1 MITNFELKFKARTAL
16 RNNWQIA
23 LMVALIAS
31 LPSLVS
37 QVVAIMTQSSYVQ
50 TMNSLM
56 TTMQSGSTVA
66 DLAALLEEAGITL
79 EGYLPTGLLNL
90 LAGIISPFLT
100 LGMLN
105 YFFKLLRGEED
116 ALISTVFSRKNC
128 FFKAIGLNL
137 MVFLRTFL
145 WMLPGLVLEVLAL
158 VVMAF
163 VPDSLLML
171 AIMLMYV
178 GPITMLVLGIRAALH
193 YAMATRVMAE
203 TPSKGIN
210 QCIRESVAI
219 MSQRKLLLF
228 SLEISFFL
236 WQIGLTLLEGLLLG
250 MVGNVLAS
258 TVSMALSFALNVYIQ
273 MAVSA
278 FYLFYRGETAI

>member
-1 MITNFELKFKARTAL
+1 MITNFELKLKARTAL
-16 RNNWQIA
+16 RNNWQTA

-31 LPSLVS
+31 LPSLAS
-37 QVVAIMTQSSYVQ
+37 QVVAIMTQSSYAH
-50 TMNSLM
+50 TMSGLM
-56 TTMQSGSTVA
+56 SSMQSGATVA
-66 DLAALLEEAGITL
+66 DLANLLEEAGITL

-90 LAGIISPFLT
+90 LAAIISPFLT
-100 LGMLN
+100 LGLLN
-105 YFFKLLRGEED
+105 YFFKLLRGEAD
-116 ALISTVFSRKNC
+116 APISTVFSRRNC

-158 VVMAF
+158 VAVTALSE
-163 VPDSLLML
+163 SLSML
-171 AIMLMYV
+171 AILLMYA
-178 GPITMLVLGIRAALH
+178 GPVTMLVLGIRAALH
-193 YAMATRVMAE
+193 YAMADRVMAE

-236 WQIGLTLLEGLLLG
+236 WQIGLTLLESLLLG

-258 TVSMALSFALNVYIQ
+258 TVGMALNFALNIYIQ
-273 MAVSA
+273 MAISA
-278 FYLFYRGETAI
+278 FYLYYRSETAI

>member
-1 MITNFELKFKARTAL
+1 MITNFELKLKARTAL
-16 RNNWQIA
+16 RNNWQTA

-31 LPSLVS
+31 LPSLAS
-37 QVVAIMTQSSYVQ
+37 QVVAIMTQSSYAH
-50 TMNSLM
+50 TMSGLM
-56 TTMQSGSTVA
+56 SSMQSGATVA
-66 DLAALLEEAGITL
+66 DLTTLLEEAGITL

-90 LAGIISPFLT
+90 LAAIISPFLT

-105 YFFKLLRGEED
+105 YFFKLLRGEAD
-116 ALISTVFSRKNC
+116 APISTVFSRRNC

-145 WMLPGLVLEVLAL
+145 WMLPGLVLEVLA
-158 VVMAF
+158 VVAVTAF
-163 VPDSLLML
+163 SESLSML
-171 AIMLMYV
+171 AILLMYA
-178 GPITMLVLGIRAALH
+178 GPVTMLVLGIRAALH

-236 WQIGLTLLEGLLLG
+236 WQIGLTLLESLLLG

-258 TVSMALSFALNVYIQ
+258 TVSMALNFALNIYIQ
-273 MAVSA
+273 MAISA
-278 FYLFYRGETAI
+278 FYLYYRSETAI

>member
-1 MITNFELKFKARTAL
+1 MITNFELKLKARTAL
-16 RNNWQIA
+16 RNNWQTA

-31 LPSLVS
+31 LPSLAS
-37 QVVAIMTQSSYVQ
+37 QVVAIMTQSSYAH
-50 TMNSLM
+50 TMSGLM
-56 TTMQSGSTVA
+56 SSMQSGATVA
-66 DLAALLEEAGITL
+66 DLATLLEEAGITL

-90 LAGIISPFLT
+90 LVAIISPFLT

-105 YFFKLLRGEED
+105 YFFKLLRGEAD
-116 ALISTVFSRKNC
+116 APISTVFSRRNC

-145 WMLPGLVLEVLAL
+145 WMLPGLVLEALAL
-158 VVMAF
+158 VAVTALSESLSMLA
-163 VPDSLLML
+163 SLLMY
-171 AIMLMYV
+171 A
-178 GPITMLVLGIRAALH
+178 GPVTMLVLGIRAALH
-193 YAMATRVMAE
+193 YAMADRVMAE

-236 WQIGLTLLEGLLLG
+236 WQIGLTLLESLLLG

-258 TVSMALSFALNVYIQ
+258 TVSMALNFALNIYIQ
-273 MAVSA
+273 MAISA
-278 FYLFYRGETAI
+278 FYLHYRSETAI

>member
-1 MITNFELKFKARTAL
+1 MITNFELKLKARTAL
-16 RNNWQIA
+16 RNNWQTA

-31 LPSLVS
+31 LPSLAS
-37 QVVAIMTQSSYVQ
+37 QAVAIMTQSSYAH
-50 TMNSLM
+50 TMSGLM
-56 TTMQSGSTVA
+56 SSMQSGATVA
-66 DLAALLEEAGITL
+66 DLTTLLEEAGITL

-90 LAGIISPFLT
+90 LAAIISPFLT

-105 YFFKLLRGEED
+105 YFFKLLRGEAD
-116 ALISTVFSRKNC
+116 APISTVFSRRNC

-158 VVMAF
+158 VAVTALSE
-163 VPDSLLML
+163 SLSML
-171 AIMLMYV
+171 AILLMYA
-178 GPITMLVLGIRAALH
+178 GPVTMLVLGVRAALH
-193 YAMATRVMAE
+193 YAMADRVMAE

-236 WQIGLTLLEGLLLG
+236 WQIGLTLLESLLLG

-258 TVSMALSFALNVYIQ
+258 TVSMALNFALNIYIQ
-273 MAVSA
+273 MAISA
-278 FYLFYRGETAI
+278 FYLYYRSETAI

>member
-1 MITNFELKFKARTAL
+1 MITNFELKLKARTAL

-31 LPSLVS
+31 LPSLAS
-37 QVVAIMTQSSYVQ
+37 QVVAIMTQSSYAH
-50 TMNSLM
+50 TMSGLM
-56 TTMQSGSTVA
+56 SSMQNGATVA
-66 DLAALLEEAGITL
+66 DLTTLLEEAGITL

-90 LAGIISPFLT
+90 LAAIISPFLT
-100 LGMLN
+100 LGLLN
-105 YFFKLLRGEED
+105 YFFKLLRGEAD
-116 ALISTVFSRKNC
+116 APISTVFSRTNC

-145 WMLPGLVLEVLAL
+145 WMLPGLVLEVLA
-158 VVMAF
+158 VVA
-163 VPDSLLML
+163 VTALSESLSML
-171 AIMLMYV
+171 AILLMYA
-178 GPITMLVLGIRAALH
+178 GPVTMLVLGIRAALH
-193 YAMATRVMAE
+193 YAMADRVMAE

-236 WQIGLTLLEGLLLG
+236 WQIGLTLLESLLLG

-258 TVSMALSFALNVYIQ
+258 TVSMALNFALNIYIQ
-273 MAVSA
+273 MAISA
-278 FYLFYRGETAI
+278 FYLYYRSETAI

>member
-1 MITNFELKFKARTAL
+1 MITNFELKLKARTAL
-16 RNNWQIA
+16 RNNWQTA

-31 LPSLVS
+31 LPSLAS
-37 QVVAIMTQSSYVQ
+37 QVVAIMTQSSYAH
-50 TMNSLM
+50 TISGLM
-56 TTMQSGSTVA
+56 SSMQSGATVA
-66 DLAALLEEAGITL
+66 DLATLLEEAGITL

-90 LAGIISPFLT
+90 LAAIISPFLT
-100 LGMLN
+100 LGLLN
-105 YFFKLLRGEED
+105 YFFKLLRGEAD
-116 ALISTVFSRKNC
+116 APISTVFSRRNC

-158 VVMAF
+158 VAVTALSE
-163 VPDSLLML
+163 SLSML
-171 AIMLMYV
+171 AILLMYA
-178 GPITMLVLGIRAALH
+178 GPVTMLVLGIRAALH
-193 YAMATRVMAE
+193 YAMADRVMAE

-236 WQIGLTLLEGLLLG
+236 WQIGLTLLESLLLG

-258 TVSMALSFALNVYIQ
+258 TVSMALNFALNIYIQ
-273 MAVSA
+273 MAISA
-278 FYLFYRGETAI
+278 FYLYYRSETAI

>member
-1 MITNFELKFKARTAL
+1 MITNFELKLKARTAL
-16 RNNWQIA
+16 RNNWQTA

-31 LPSLVS
+31 LPSLAS
-37 QVVAIMTQSSYVQ
+37 QVVAIMTQSSYAH
-50 TMNSLM
+50 TMSGLM
-56 TTMQSGSTVA
+56 SSMQSGATVA
-66 DLAALLEEAGITL
+66 DLANLLEEAGITL

-90 LAGIISPFLT
+90 LAAIISPFLT

-105 YFFKLLRGEED
+105 YFFKLLRGEAD
-116 ALISTVFSRKNC
+116 APISTVFSRRNC

-158 VVMAF
+158 VAVTALSE
-163 VPDSLLML
+163 SLSML
-171 AIMLMYV
+171 AILLMYA
-178 GPITMLVLGIRAALH
+178 GPVTMLVLGVRAALH
-193 YAMATRVMAE
+193 YAMADRVMAE

-236 WQIGLTLLEGLLLG
+236 WQIGLTLLESLLLG

-258 TVSMALSFALNVYIQ
+258 TVSMALNFALNIYIQ
-273 MAVSA
+273 MAISA
-278 FYLFYRGETAI
+278 FYLYYRSETAI

>member
-1 MITNFELKFKARTAL
+1 MITNFELKLKARTAL

-56 TTMQSGSTVA
+56 MTMQSGATVA

-79 EGYLPTGLLNL
+79 EGYLPTGILNL

-163 VPDSLLML
+163 VPDSLFML
-171 AIMLMYV
+171 AMLLMYV

-193 YAMATRVMAE
+193 YAMASRVMAE

-219 MSQRKLLLF
+219 MSRRKLLLF

-236 WQIGLTLLEGLLLG
+236 WQIGLTLLESLLLG

-258 TVSMALSFALNVYIQ
+258 TVSMALNFALNVYIQ

-278 FYLFYRGETAI
+278 FYLYYRGETAF

>member
-1 MITNFELKFKARTAL
+1 MITNFELKLKARTAL
-16 RNNWQIA
+16 RNNWQTA

-31 LPSLVS
+31 LPSLAS
-37 QVVAIMTQSSYVQ
+37 QVVAIMTQSSYAH
-50 TMNSLM
+50 TMSGLM
-56 TTMQSGSTVA
+56 SSMQSGATVA
-66 DLAALLEEAGITL
+66 DLANLLEEAGITL

-90 LAGIISPFLT
+90 LAAIISPFLT

-105 YFFKLLRGEED
+105 YFFKLLRGEAD
-116 ALISTVFSRKNC
+116 APISTVFSRRNC

-158 VVMAF
+158 VAVTALSE
-163 VPDSLLML
+163 SLSML
-171 AIMLMYV
+171 AILLMYA
-178 GPITMLVLGIRAALH
+178 GPVTMLVLGIRAALH
-193 YAMATRVMAE
+193 YAMADRVMAE

-236 WQIGLTLLEGLLLG
+236 WQIGLTLLESLLLG

-258 TVSMALSFALNVYIQ
+258 TVSMALNFALNIYIQ
-273 MAVSA
+273 MAISA
-278 FYLFYRGETAI
+278 FYLYYRSETAI

>member
-1 MITNFELKFKARTAL
+1 MITNYELKLKARTAL
-16 RNNWQIA
+16 RNNWQTA

-31 LPSLVS
+31 LPSLAS
-37 QVVAIMTQSSYVQ
+37 QVVAIMTQSSYAH
-50 TMNSLM
+50 TMSGLM
-56 TTMQSGSTVA
+56 SSMQSGATVA
-66 DLAALLEEAGITL
+66 DLANLLEEAGITL

-90 LAGIISPFLT
+90 LAAIISPFLT
-100 LGMLN
+100 LGLLN
-105 YFFKLLRGEED
+105 YFFKLLRGEAD
-116 ALISTVFSRKNC
+116 APISTVFSRRNC

-158 VVMAF
+158 VAVNALSE
-163 VPDSLLML
+163 SLSML
-171 AIMLMYV
+171 AILLMYA
-178 GPITMLVLGIRAALH
+178 GPVTMLVLGVRAALH
-193 YAMATRVMAE
+193 YAMADRVMAE

-236 WQIGLTLLEGLLLG
+236 WQIGLTLLESLLLG

-258 TVSMALSFALNVYIQ
+258 TVSMALNFALNIYIQ
-273 MAVSA
+273 MAISA
-278 FYLFYRGETAI
+278 FYLYYRSETAI

>member
-1 MITNFELKFKARTAL
+1 MITNFELKLKARTAL
-16 RNNWQIA
+16 RNNWQTA

-31 LPSLVS
+31 LPSLAS
-37 QVVAIMTQSSYVQ
+37 QVVAIMTQSSYAH
-50 TMNSLM
+50 TMSGLM
-56 TTMQSGSTVA
+56 SSMQSGATVA
-66 DLAALLEEAGITL
+66 DLATLLEEAGITL

-90 LAGIISPFLT
+90 LAAIISPFLT

-105 YFFKLLRGEED
+105 YFFKLLRGEAD
-116 ALISTVFSRKNC
+116 APISTVFSRRNC

-158 VVMAF
+158 VAVTALSE
-163 VPDSLLML
+163 SLSML
-171 AIMLMYV
+171 AILLMYA
-178 GPITMLVLGIRAALH
+178 GPVTMLVLGIRAALH
-193 YAMATRVMAE
+193 YAMADRVMAE

-236 WQIGLTLLEGLLLG
+236 WQIGLTLLESLLLG

-258 TVSMALSFALNVYIQ
+258 TVSMALNFALNIYIQ
-273 MAVSA
+273 MAISA
-278 FYLFYRGETAI
+278 FYLYYRSETAI

>member
-1 MITNFELKFKARTAL
+1 MITNFELKLKARTAL
-16 RNNWQIA
+16 RNNWQTA

-31 LPSLVS
+31 LPSLAS
-37 QVVAIMTQSSYVQ
+37 QVVAIMTQSSYAH
-50 TMNSLM
+50 TISGLM
-56 TTMQSGSTVA
+56 SSMQSGATVA
-66 DLAALLEEAGITL
+66 DLATLLEEAGITL

-90 LAGIISPFLT
+90 LAAIISPFLT
-100 LGMLN
+100 LGLLN
-105 YFFKLLRGEED
+105 YFFKLLRGEAD
-116 ALISTVFSRKNC
+116 APISTVFSRRNC

-158 VVMAF
+158 VAVTALSE
-163 VPDSLLML
+163 SLSML
-171 AIMLMYV
+171 AILLMYA
-178 GPITMLVLGIRAALH
+178 GPVAMLVLGIRAALH
-193 YAMATRVMAE
+193 YAMADRVMAE

-236 WQIGLTLLEGLLLG
+236 WQIGLTLLESLLLG

-258 TVSMALSFALNVYIQ
+258 TVSMALNFALNIYIQ
-273 MAVSA
+273 MAISA
-278 FYLFYRGETAI
+278 FYLYYRSETAI

>member
-1 MITNFELKFKARTAL
+1 MITNFELKLKARTAL
-16 RNNWQIA
+16 RNNWQTA

-31 LPSLVS
+31 LPSLAS
-37 QVVAIMTQSSYVQ
+37 QVVAIMTQSSYAH
-50 TMNSLM
+50 TMSGLM
-56 TTMQSGSTVA
+56 SSMQSGATVA
-66 DLAALLEEAGITL
+66 DLANLLEEAGITL

-90 LAGIISPFLT
+90 LAAIISPFLT
-100 LGMLN
+100 LGLLN
-105 YFFKLLRGEED
+105 YFFKLLRGEAD
-116 ALISTVFSRKNC
+116 APISTVFSRRNC

-145 WMLPGLVLEVLAL
+145 WMLPGLVLEVLA
-158 VVMAF
+158 VVA
-163 VPDSLLML
+163 VTALSESLSML
-171 AIMLMYV
+171 AILLMYA
-178 GPITMLVLGIRAALH
+178 GPVTMLVLGIRAALH
-193 YAMATRVMAE
+193 YAMADRVMAE

-236 WQIGLTLLEGLLLG
+236 WQIGLTLLESLLLG

-258 TVSMALSFALNVYIQ
+258 TVSMALNFALNIYIQ
-273 MAVSA
+273 MAISA
-278 FYLFYRGETAI
+278 FYLYYRSETAI

>member
-1 MITNFELKFKARTAL
+1 MITNYELKLKARTAL
-16 RNNWQIA
+16 RNNWQTA

-31 LPSLVS
+31 LPSLAS
-37 QVVAIMTQSSYVQ
+37 QVVAIMTRSSYAH
-50 TMNSLM
+50 TMSGLMNS
-56 TTMQSGSTVA
+56 MQSGATV
-66 DLAALLEEAGITL
+66 DDVAAMLEKAGITL
-79 EGYLPTGLLNL
+79 AGYLPTALVSL
-90 LAGIISPFLT
+90 LAGILSPFLT

-116 ALISTVFSRKNC
+116 ALIGTVFSRTNC

-145 WMLPGLVLEVLAL
+145 WMIPGMVLEALAL
-158 VVMAF
+158 VAAAT
-163 VPDSLLML
+163 VPDSLAML
-171 AIMLMYV
+171 PLMLMYA

-193 YAMATRVMAE
+193 YAMADRVMAE

-228 SLEISFFL
+228 SLEVSFLL
-236 WQIGLTLLEGLLLG
+236 WQLGLTLLESLLLG

-258 TVSMALSFALNVYIQ
+258 TVGMALNFALNIYIQ

-278 FYLFYRGETAI
+278 FYLHYRSETAF

>member
-1 MITNFELKFKARTAL
+1 MITNFELKLKARTAL
-16 RNNWQIA
+16 RNNWQTA

-31 LPSLVS
+31 LPSLAS
-37 QVVAIMTQSSYVQ
+37 QVVAIMTQSSYAH
-50 TMNSLM
+50 TMSGLM
-56 TTMQSGSTVA
+56 SSMQSGATVA
-66 DLAALLEEAGITL
+66 DLTTLLEEAGITL

-90 LAGIISPFLT
+90 LAAIISPFLT

-105 YFFKLLRGEED
+105 YFFKLLQGEAD
-116 ALISTVFSRKNC
+116 APISTVFSRRNC

-158 VVMAF
+158 VAVTALSE
-163 VPDSLLML
+163 SLSML
-171 AIMLMYV
+171 AILLMYA
-178 GPITMLVLGIRAALH
+178 GPVTMLVLGIRAALH
-193 YAMATRVMAE
+193 YAMADRVMAE

-236 WQIGLTLLEGLLLG
+236 WQIGLTLLESLLLG

-258 TVSMALSFALNVYIQ
+258 TVSMALNFALNIYIQ
-273 MAVSA
+273 MAISA
-278 FYLFYRGETAI
+278 FYLYYRSETAI

>member
-1 MITNFELKFKARTAL
+1 MITNFELKLKARTAL
-16 RNNWQIA
+16 RNNWQTA

-31 LPSLVS
+31 LPSLAS
-37 QVVAIMTQSSYVQ
+37 QVVAIMTQSSYAH
-50 TMNSLM
+50 TMSGLM
-56 TTMQSGSTVA
+56 SSMQSGATVA
-66 DLAALLEEAGITL
+66 DLATLLEEAGITL

-90 LAGIISPFLT
+90 LTAIISPFLT

-105 YFFKLLRGEED
+105 YFFKLLRGEAD
-116 ALISTVFSRKNC
+116 APISTVFSRRNC

-158 VVMAF
+158 VAVTALSE
-163 VPDSLLML
+163 SLSML
-171 AIMLMYV
+171 AILLMYA
-178 GPITMLVLGIRAALH
+178 GPVTMLVLGIRAALH
-193 YAMATRVMAE
+193 YAMADRVMTE

-236 WQIGLTLLEGLLLG
+236 WQIGLTLLESLLLG

-258 TVSMALSFALNVYIQ
+258 TVSMALNFALNIYIQ
-273 MAVSA
+273 MAISA
-278 FYLFYRGETAI
+278 FYLYYRSETAI

>member
-1 MITNFELKFKARTAL
+1 MITNYELKLKARTAL
-16 RNNWQIA
+16 RNNWQTA

-31 LPSLVS
+31 LPSLAS
-37 QVVAIMTQSSYVQ
+37 QVVAIMTQSSYAH
-50 TMNSLM
+50 TMSGLM
-56 TTMQSGSTVA
+56 SSMQSGATVA
-66 DLAALLEEAGITL
+66 DLANLLEEAGITL
-79 EGYLPTGLLNL
+79 KGYLPTGLLNL
-90 LAGIISPFLT
+90 LAAIISPFLT
-100 LGMLN
+100 LGLLN
-105 YFFKLLRGEED
+105 YFFKLLRGEAD
-116 ALISTVFSRKNC
+116 APISTVFSRRNC

-158 VVMAF
+158 VAVNALSE
-163 VPDSLLML
+163 SLSML
-171 AIMLMYV
+171 AILLMYA
-178 GPITMLVLGIRAALH
+178 GPVTMLVLGVRAALH
-193 YAMATRVMAE
+193 YAMADRVMAE

-236 WQIGLTLLEGLLLG
+236 WQIGLTLLESLLLG

-258 TVSMALSFALNVYIQ
+258 TVSMALNFALNIYIQ
-273 MAVSA
+273 MAISA
-278 FYLFYRGETAI
+278 FYLYYRSETAI

>member
-1 MITNFELKFKARTAL
+1 MITNFELKLKARTAL
-16 RNNWQIA
+16 RNNWQTA

-31 LPSLVS
+31 LPSLAS
-37 QVVAIMTQSSYVQ
+37 QVVAIMTQSSYAH
-50 TMNSLM
+50 TMSGLM
-56 TTMQSGSTVA
+56 SSMQSGATVA
-66 DLAALLEEAGITL
+66 DLANLLEEAGITL

-90 LAGIISPFLT
+90 LAAIISPFLT

-145 WMLPGLVLEVLAL
+145 WMLPGLVLEVLA
-158 VVMAF
+158 VVAVTAF
-163 VPDSLLML
+163 SESLSML
-171 AIMLMYV
+171 AILLMYA
-178 GPITMLVLGIRAALH
+178 GPVTMLVLGVRAALH
-193 YAMATRVMAE
+193 YAMADRVMAE

-236 WQIGLTLLEGLLLG
+236 WQIGLTLLESLLLG

-258 TVSMALSFALNVYIQ
+258 TVSMALNFALNIYIQ
-273 MAVSA
+273 MAISA
-278 FYLFYRGETAI
+278 FYLYYRSETAI

>member
-1 MITNFELKFKARTAL
+1 MITNFELKLKARTAL
-16 RNNWQIA
+16 RNNWQTA

-31 LPSLVS
+31 LPSLAS
-37 QVVAIMTQSSYVQ
+37 QVVAIMTQSSYAH
-50 TMNSLM
+50 TMSGLM
-56 TTMQSGSTVA
+56 SSMQSGATVA
-66 DLAALLEEAGITL
+66 DLATLLEEAGITL

-90 LAGIISPFLT
+90 LVAIISPFLT

-105 YFFKLLRGEED
+105 YFFKLLRGEAD
-116 ALISTVFSRKNC
+116 APISTVFSRRNC

-158 VVMAF
+158 VAVTALSE
-163 VPDSLLML
+163 SLSML
-171 AIMLMYV
+171 AILLMYA
-178 GPITMLVLGIRAALH
+178 GPVTMLVLGIRAALH
-193 YAMATRVMAE
+193 YAMADRVMAE

-236 WQIGLTLLEGLLLG
+236 WQIGLTLLESLLLG

-258 TVSMALSFALNVYIQ
+258 TVSMALNFALNIYIQ
-273 MAVSA
+273 MAISA
-278 FYLFYRGETAI
+278 FYLYYRSETAI

>member
-1 MITNFELKFKARTAL
+1 MITNFELKLKARTAL

-37 QVVAIMTQSSYVQ
+37 QVVAIMTQSSYAH
-50 TMNSLM
+50 TMSSLM

-66 DLAALLEEAGITL
+66 DVAALLEEAGITL
-79 EGYLPTGLLNL
+79 EGYLPTGLMSL
-90 LAGIISPFLT
+90 LAGILSPFLT

-105 YFFKLLRGEED
+105 YFFKLLRGEQD
-116 ALISTVFSRKNC
+116 ALIGTVFSRKNC
-128 FFKAIGLNL
+128 FFKAIGLDI
-137 MVFLRTFL
+137 MIALRTFL
-145 WMLPGLVLEVLAL
+145 WMIPGMVLEVLAL
-158 VVMAF
+158 VAAAF
-163 VPDSLLML
+163 MPDSLALL
-171 AIMLMYV
+171 PILLMYA

-236 WQIGLTLLEGLLLG
+236 WQIGLTLLESLLLG

-258 TVSMALSFALNVYIQ
+258 TVSMALNFALNIYIQ

-278 FYLFYRGETAI
+278 FYLYYRSETAI

>member
-1 MITNFELKFKARTAL
+1 MITNFELKLKARTAL
-16 RNNWQIA
+16 RNNWQTA

-31 LPSLVS
+31 LPSLAS
-37 QVVAIMTQSSYVQ
+37 QVVAIMTQSSYAH
-50 TMNSLM
+50 TMSGLM
-56 TTMQSGSTVA
+56 SSMQSGATVA
-66 DLAALLEEAGITL
+66 DLATLLEEAGITL

-90 LAGIISPFLT
+90 LAAIISPFLT

-105 YFFKLLRGEED
+105 YFFKLLRGEAD
-116 ALISTVFSRKNC
+116 APISTVFSRRNC

-158 VVMAF
+158 VAVTALSE
-163 VPDSLLML
+163 SLSML
-171 AIMLMYV
+171 AILLMYA
-178 GPITMLVLGIRAALH
+178 GPVTMLVLGIRAALH
-193 YAMATRVMAE
+193 YAMADRVMAE

-236 WQIGLTLLEGLLLG
+236 WQIGLTLLESLLLG

-258 TVSMALSFALNVYIQ
+258 TVSMALNFALNIYIQ
-273 MAVSA
+273 MAISA
-278 FYLFYRGETAI
+278 FYLHYRSETAI